1 MMSFKD
7 IKLNTEYRS
16 GKSDVIKDFIS
27 LSYLAQLNTSAQ
39 SASFLLQH

>member
-16 GKSDVIKDFIS
+16 GKSDVIKYRRSPINS
-27 LSYLAQLNTSAQ
+27 LS
-39 SASFLLQH
+39 FL